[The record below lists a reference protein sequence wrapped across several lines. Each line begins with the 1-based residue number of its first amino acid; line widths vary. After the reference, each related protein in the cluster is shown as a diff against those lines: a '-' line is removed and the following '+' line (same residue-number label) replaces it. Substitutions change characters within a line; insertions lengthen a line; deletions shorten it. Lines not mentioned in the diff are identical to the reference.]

1 MPWHISIRLDIFN
14 VLHLKIVKAVSLVAV
29 LFILYSSTPLLLIT
43 NKMIAPYIPF
53 RLDGKVALVTGSGR
67 GIVLKPPPR
76 TTDKYY
82 YAHL

>member
-1 MPWHISIRLDIFN
+1 

-29 LFILYSSTPLLLIT
+29 LFILYSSTPLLTT